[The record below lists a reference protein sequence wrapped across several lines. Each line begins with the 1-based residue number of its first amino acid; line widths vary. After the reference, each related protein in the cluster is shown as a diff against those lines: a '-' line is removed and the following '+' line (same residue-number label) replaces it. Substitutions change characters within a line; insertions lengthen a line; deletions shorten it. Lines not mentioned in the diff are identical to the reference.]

1 MNPTRN
7 TIVGLLGILTLISVA
22 VFSMSSGAFS
32 IPVNWIPSLLL
43 GDVSEEQQMAHQVLW
58 AIRLPRILFGVF
70 LGGALAFSGAL
81 MQGLF
86 RNPIVDPGLIGIS
99 SGAALMAAI
108 SIVLGHM
115 IPLLQGN
122 AALSIS
128 AFIGGVGTCLLV
140 YVISTRSGRTNIVTL
155 LLSGVAIMALAEAII
170 GFMIFLADDD
180 QLRDL
185 TFWRM
190 GSLSGATWE
199 KLPYVLPVLALPL
212 LSFPFLGKGL
222 NALSLG
228 EREAGHL
235 GLSVERFKRLLVVLA
250 GLCVG
255 AGVAVAGIVVF
266 VGLVVPH
273 LVRLLSGPDHRT
285 LLPFSFLLGAIVLSV
300 ADLLARTVVAPA
312 ELPIGIIT
320 AFLGA
325 PFFLYLIQ
333 RKKGELSWA

>member
-1 MNPTRN
+1 
-7 TIVGLLGILTLISVA
+7 
-22 VFSMSSGAFS
+22 
-32 IPVNWIPSLLL
+32 
-43 GDVSEEQQMAHQVLW
+43 
-58 AIRLPRILFGVF
+58 
-70 LGGALAFSGAL
+70 

>member
-1 MNPTRN
+1 MRLPGH
-7 TIVGLLGILTLISVA
+7 ILIAIPGILLLIA
-22 VFSMSSGAFS
+22 GAITSMCMGAFS
-32 IPVNWIPSLLL
+32 IPVAWIPGLLL
-43 GDVSEEQQMAHQVLW
+43 GEGSGDQAMAYQVLW
-58 AIRLPRILFGVF
+58 AIRLPRVILAVF
-70 LGGALAFSGAL
+70 MGGALGFSGAL

-99 SGAALMAAI
+99 SGSALLAAI
-108 SIVLGHM
+108 SIVLGSQF
-115 IPLLQGN
+115 PLLQGN
-122 AALSIS
+122 AALSIA
-128 AFIGGVGTCLLV
+128 AFLGGVGTCFLV
-140 YVISTRSGRTNIVTL
+140 YVISTGSGRTSVATL
-155 LLSGVAIMALAEAII
+155 LLSGVAIMALAEAFI
-170 GFMIFLADDD
+170 GFLTFLADDD

-190 GSLSGATWE
+190 GSLSGATWQ

-212 LSFPFLGKGL
+212 VTFPFLGKGL

-228 EREAGHL
+228 EREAAHL
-235 GLSVERFKRLLVVLA
+235 GLPVERFKQGLVVIA

-255 AGVAVAGIVVF
+255 AGVAVAGIIVF

-273 LVRLLSGPDHRT
+273 LVRLATGPDHRT
-285 LLPFSFLLGAIVLSV
+285 LLPYSFLLGSIVLTF
-300 ADLLARTVVAPA
+300 ADLLARTVVAPS

-333 RKKGELSWA
+333 RRKGELSWA